1 MCELQ
6 VRQERWGF
14 PMGRGEFQKRL
25 VALVA
30 IWFLAWGFIVPMN
43 ASARDSDAMRRAND
57 RSQEVA
63 RQQQERERERQ
74 ERERERQERERERQ
88 EREQARQARE
98 QAREQARQEREQAR
112 QEREQARRDR
122 EQARREPDE
131 KSKPSQP
138 AATPAAAPVK
148 DDNASSDQGKAA
160 TAADPKATTAAADPA
175 KADKAKAKVDP
186 IDDDRQP
193 NTVIEWFKDILQSA
207 PPAKPV
213 TPAAVAAPALKAV
226 GPVVVVAPASKA
238 VAAPVSKGPVA
249 VVAPVLKAAAPG
261 TAPIAGTAAN
271 ANKGGTSKPVLTT
284 GSTPAKAPAVVAQA
298 AAPAASP
305 AAAAKG
311 QKPAAGRP
319 VGRDGLPAFPVRPPE
334 VLASNLTAKSIDR
347 AVALGFQLNG
357 TSRVSSADLNV
368 TRLIAPSGMSA
379 DQARDLL
386 SQTMPGGLFGVNQT
400 YRIYRTA
407 TGVAAPVPAD
417 NVRAASPMA
426 TPCGTDRCF
435 GPSII
440 HWQSSLQ
447 ACSKGV
453 KIGVIDTGYDASH
466 PTFTTKVIESRRSV
480 ASDRA
485 KSPDWHGT
493 GVLALLAGDPN
504 SGTPG
509 LIPEAKFYVAD
520 IFYADAEGLPSSDTA
535 SLLNALDWL
544 DKRNVNVINMS
555 LSGPPD
561 DLLKAA
567 IEGLSNKKVI
577 FVAAAGNDGPT
588 APPSYPAAYSSVVAV
603 TAVSRDR
610 KSYRYASRGDHIDVA
625 APGVDIWTAS
635 PGGRGAYHSGTSFAV
650 PYVTAVLATAYK
662 GLAVK
667 SKAEFLRKASV
678 LDLGEP
684 GRDPIYGRGLLLAP
698 ASCAPEPEMV
708 ASAPIITSAAMPI
721 KAQLDPPL
729 GLTIQA
735 KPR

>member
-1 MCELQ
+1 
-6 VRQERWGF
+6 
-14 PMGRGEFQKRL
+14 MGCGRFQRRL
-25 VALVA
+25 VAAAAL
-30 IWFLAWGFIVPMN
+30 WFLACGCFAPVG
-43 ASARDSDAMRRAND
+43 AEARDSDAMRRANE
-57 RSQEVA
+57 RAQEIA
-63 RQQQERERERQ
+63 RQQQ

-98 QAREQARQEREQAR
+98 KAAQEREQAR
-112 QEREQARRDR
+112 QEREQVRRER
-122 EQARREPDE
+122 EQARQEQPDE
-131 KSKPSQP
+131 KPKSSQP
-138 AATPAAAPVK
+138 APTTAPVK
-148 DDNASSDQGKAA
+148 DDNASSDQAKAA
-160 TAADPKATTAAADPA
+160 SATEPKAATTAAD
-175 KADKAKAKVDP
+175 KTTGDKAKTKADAFDEDKAA
-186 IDDDRQP
+186 P
-193 NTVIEWFKDILQSA
+193 NTVVEWFQGIFKPD
-207 PPAKPV
+207 PPAASAVP
-213 TPAAVAAPALKAV
+213 VAAA
-226 GPVVVVAPASKA
+226 
-238 VAAPVSKGPVA
+238 
-249 VVAPVLKAAAPG
+249 APVLKAAGPAAGAAPDG
-261 TAPIAGTAAN
+261 APSASAA
-271 ANKGGTSKPVLTT
+271 KGGTTKPISTT
-284 GSTPAKAPAVVAQA
+284 GSTPAKPPATVAQA
-298 AAPAASP
+298 VAPAASP
-305 AAAAKG
+305 AAAAAKG
-311 QKPAAGRP
+311 QKPAPSRP
-319 VGRDGLPAFPVRPPE
+319 VGRDGLPAFPARAPE
-334 VLASNLTAKSIDR
+334 VLASNLSANGIGR

-357 TSRVSSADLNV
+357 TSRVSRADLNV
-368 TRLIAPSGMSA
+368 TRLVAPAGMSA
-379 DQARDLL
+379 EQAFELL
-386 SQTMPGGLFGVNQT
+386 RQDMPGGVFGVNQT

-407 TGVAAPVPAD
+407 TGAAPSIQAD
-417 NVRAASPMA
+417 TVRAASPMA

-440 HWQSSLQ
+440 HWQTSLQ
-447 ACSKGV
+447 ACSRGV

-466 PTFTTKVIESRRSV
+466 PTFTTKGIESRRSA

-493 GVLALLAGDPN
+493 GVLALLAGDAN

-535 SLLNALDWL
+535 SLLDALDWL

-567 IEGLSNKKVI
+567 IEGLSSKKVI
-577 FVAAAGNDGPT
+577 FVAAAGNEGPT

-603 TAVSRDR
+603 TAVSRDK
-610 KSYRYASRGDHIDVA
+610 KSYRYANRGDHIDVA

-667 SKAEFLRKASV
+667 NKAEFMRKASV

-698 ASCAPEPEMV
+698 ASCAPQPDVV
-708 ASAPIITSAAMPI
+708 ASAPIITSAAPI
-721 KAQLDPPL
+721 KARLDAPL
-729 GLTIQA
+729 GLTMQV

>member
-1 MCELQ
+1 
-6 VRQERWGF
+6 
-14 PMGRGEFQKRL
+14 MGCGRFQKRL
-25 VALVA
+25 VAAAAL
-30 IWFLAWGFIVPMN
+30 WFLACGCFAPVG
-43 ASARDSDAMRRAND
+43 ADARDSDAMRRANE
-57 RSQEVA
+57 RAQEIA
-63 RQQQERERERQ
+63 RQQQEREREP
-74 ERERERQERERERQ
+74 QERERERQ

-98 QAREQARQEREQAR
+98 QAQQAREQARQEREQVR
-112 QEREQARRDR
+112 REREQARQ
-122 EQARREPDE
+122 EQPDE
-131 KSKPSQP
+131 KPKSSQP
-138 AATPAAAPVK
+138 APTTAPVK
-148 DDNASSDQGKAA
+148 DDNASSDQAKAASATEPKAA
-160 TAADPKATTAAADPA
+160 TAAADKTTG
-175 KADKAKAKVDP
+175 DKAKTKADAFDEDKA
-186 IDDDRQP
+186 P
-193 NTVIEWFKDILQSA
+193 NTVVEWFQGIFKPN
-207 PPAKPV
+207 PPATSAV
-213 TPAAVAAPALKAV
+213 PAAAAGPALKAT
-226 GPVVVVAPASKA
+226 GPVVVVAPAG
-238 VAAPVSKGPVA
+238 APS
-249 VVAPVLKAAAPG
+249 
-261 TAPIAGTAAN
+261 AN
-271 ANKGGTSKPVLTT
+271 AVEGGTTRPITTT
-284 GSTPAKAPAVVAQA
+284 GSTPAKTPATVAQ
-298 AAPAASP
+298 

-311 QKPAAGRP
+311 QKPAPSRP
-319 VGRDGLPAFPVRPPE
+319 VGRDGLPAFPARAPE
-334 VLASNLTAKSIDR
+334 VLASNLSANGIGR

-357 TSRVSSADLNV
+357 TSRVSRADLNV
-368 TRLIAPSGMSA
+368 TRLVAPAGMSA
-379 DQARDLL
+379 EQASELL
-386 SQTMPGGLFGVNQT
+386 RQDMPGGVFGVNQT

-407 TGVAAPVPAD
+407 TGAAPSIQAD
-417 NVRAASPMA
+417 TVRAASPMA

-440 HWQSSLQ
+440 HWQTSLQ
-447 ACSKGV
+447 ACSRGV

-466 PTFTTKVIESRRSV
+466 PTFPTKGIESRRSA

-493 GVLALLAGDPN
+493 GVLALLAGDAN

-567 IEGLSNKKVI
+567 IEGLSSKKVI
-577 FVAAAGNDGPT
+577 FVAAAGNEGPT

-610 KSYRYASRGDHIDVA
+610 KSYRYANRGNHIDVA

-662 GLAVK
+662 GLVVK
-667 SKAEFLRKASV
+667 NKAEFMRKASV

-698 ASCAPEPEMV
+698 ASCATEPDVV
-708 ASAPIITSAAMPI
+708 ASAPIITSATPI
-721 KAQLDPPL
+721 KARLDAPL
-729 GLTIQA
+729 GLTMQV